1 MSTQSGQP
9 SDDSGKTNQENEG
22 DSASQ
27 SKKTRHSHKK
37 DMWTIMDESF
47 QRTLNEARI
56 AYRTNYILNIVIVTI
71 GVILLASSLVFAWT
85 RGLNPDTITFAGL
98 GIADFTA
105 VFLVNP
111 QFRIQ
116 QLLGDWEQMQVIYR
130 TWYDQSSLIDT
141 YNIDPTTGIYKVF
154 TLADVTAVNDE
165 LSKIGQQAISSIEQ
179 YVGAEQTKD
188 ATTSSKN
195 GGTTQPTG
203 KPTPTKPGEATSTS

>member
-1 MSTQSGQP
+1 LSTQTGQP
-9 SDDSGKTNQENEG
+9 SGDSSKTSQENGGE
-22 DSASQ
+22 AANQ
-27 SKKTRHSHKK
+27 AKKTRHSHKK

-56 AYRTNYILNIVIVTI
+56 AYRTNYLLNIVIVAI
-71 GVILLASSLVFAWT
+71 GVILLATSLVFAWT

-105 VFLVNP
+105 IFLVSP

-141 YNIDPTTGIYKVF
+141 YNIEPTTGIYKVF
-154 TLADVTAVNDE
+154 TLAEVTAVNDE
-165 LSKIGQQAISSIEQ
+165 LNKIGQQAISSIEK

-188 ATTSSKN
+188 TTASSKD